1 MLGGMAGVAGAW
13 SADLAW
19 DDVPKPVKEATRR
32 GFLQSVAGGVA
43 GHGLPETSVAL
54 NTARAEAEVGPCT
67 IFIDGARAPAA
78 TAIFVNS
85 VMFCALEQQEMH
97 VESGTHP
104 LEIVVPV
111 ALSLAQLSRTSGV
124 ALLEAILVG
133 TEVTIAFGRAAMD
146 ATRHGGAD
154 GLQST
159 FAPAVYGAIG
169 AAATAA
175 RMLGLQSHATGVALC
190 QVANLA
196 SGLSECLTS
205 GTTDYHY
212 VLGEASRAGYVA
224 ARLAAAGAEPTPTI
238 FEGSAGF
245 FHRFADIHAERLKQV
260 GLVGSIRD
268 RLGQKWGM
276 PEHIYK
282 PYPVHFPNL
291 PYIDAAKV
299 LRQRH
304 SIEPAQIESIEL
316 TLNDWCELSRGGNL
330 GPYRQR
336 EDTRAA
342 TAYAVAGMLA
352 RGHYSVRD
360 VERYDAPD
368 LVDLVS
374 KSRIGHFADAA
385 VANDWTSVRLSV
397 QANGRTHTYDSAT
410 EGIPDYRL
418 PMSELRRLGSEALS
432 RVVRPDRALQIMTEL
447 ERIEVLPDVADL
459 LAMLGSDDEAT
470 EVGRDA
476 VAR

>member
-1 MLGGMAGVAGAW
+1 MAEVAGAW
-13 SADLAW
+13 AAQLTW
-19 DDVPKPVKEATRR
+19 DSVPEPVKEATRR
-32 GFLQSVAGGVA
+32 AFLQSVAGGVA
-43 GHGLPETSVAL
+43 GHGLPETEVAL
-54 NTARAEAEVGPCT
+54 NTARAEAEAGPCT
-67 IFIDGARAPAA
+67 IFIDGAKAPAA

-104 LEIVVPV
+104 LEVIVPV
-111 ALSLAQLSRTSGV
+111 ALNLAQLRPTSGV
-124 ALLEAILVG
+124 ALLEAVVVG
-133 TEVTIAFGRAAMD
+133 AEVTIGFGRAAMD

-159 FAPAVYGAIG
+159 FGPAVYGAVG

-175 RMLGLQSHATGVALC
+175 KMLGLGSHATSVALC
-190 QVANLA
+190 QVAGLA
-196 SGLSECLTS
+196 SGLSECLKS
-205 GTTDYHY
+205 GATDYHY
-212 VLGEASRAGYVA
+212 VLGEASRAGYAA
-224 ARLAAAGAEPTPTI
+224 ARLAAAGAEATPTI
-238 FEGSAGF
+238 FEGPAGF
-245 FHRFADIHAERLKQV
+245 FHRFADIPADELDQRALTAA
-260 GLVGSIRD
+260 LRD
-268 RLGQKWGM
+268 RLGRQWGM

-304 SIEPAQIESIEL
+304 SIDPSAIESIEL

-352 RGHYSVRD
+352 RGHYSVHD
-360 VERYDAPD
+360 VDKFDAPD
-368 LVDLVS
+368 ILELVS
-374 KSRIGHFADAA
+374 KSRIEHFTDSGA
-385 VANDWTSVRLSV
+385 ANDWTSVRLRV
-397 QANGRTHTYDSAT
+397 QTKSQTHTYDSVS

-418 PMSELRRLGSEALS
+418 PLAELRRLGSEALS
-432 RVVRPDRALQIMTEL
+432 LVVRPERVSRIMAEL
-447 ERIEVLPDVADL
+447 DHIDEVSEVTDL
-459 LAMLGSDDEAT
+459 LRMLGSEQDAAQ
-470 EVGRDA
+470 VGTGEGLA
-476 VAR
+476 KS